1 MRCLLAVIMIFSA
14 QLSLAMSPFQQHLNS
29 TAQSISAFY
38 MYEMTEGDEKF
49 LNEFKQHQADAS
61 RALGNST
68 ELQKSLFEDRWQKM
82 IPHWK
87 FNLVKGVGLNF
98 EAVVRLQVRRYLTDL
113 YLYSKELPVN
123 QTIVESKVDTI
134 KVNTSILSARTLDL
148 VSAHNGS
155 NSLTEHDLQLDS
167 KAIAAQVQENIA
179 QLLDMKLEKSQTKSL
194 KKVRTQFNFIEKSL
208 VDHNQVVPYFLVYR
222 NIMRLGKLLDES
234 TQKVAGF

>member
-61 RALGNST
+61 RALNNST

-82 IPHWK
+82 VPHWK

-98 EAVVRLQVRRYLTDL
+98 EAVVRLQVRKYLTDL

-123 QTIVESKVDTI
+123 KTIVESKVDTI

-179 QLLDMKLEKSQTKSL
+179 QLLDMKLEKNQEKSL
-194 KKVRTQFNFIEKSL
+194 KKVRTQFNFVEKSL

-222 NIMRLGKLLDES
+222 NMMRLGKLLDES

>member
-113 YLYSKELPVN
+113 YLYSKELPIN
-123 QTIVESKVDTI
+123 QTIVESKVDII

-167 KAIAAQVQENIA
+167 KAIAAQVQENIT
-179 QLLDMKLEKSQTKSL
+179 QLLDMKLEKNQTKSL
-194 KKVRTQFNFIEKSL
+194 KKVRTQFNFVEKSL

>member
-1 MRCLLAVIMIFSA
+1 MIFSA

-113 YLYSKELPVN
+113 YLYSKELPIN
-123 QTIVESKVDTI
+123 QTIVESKVDII

-167 KAIAAQVQENIA
+167 KAIAAQVQENIT
-179 QLLDMKLEKSQTKSL
+179 QLLDMKLEKNQTKSL
-194 KKVRTQFNFIEKSL
+194 KKVRTQFNFVEKSL

>member
-113 YLYSKELPVN
+113 YLYSKELPIN
-123 QTIVESKVDTI
+123 QTIVESKVDII

-179 QLLDMKLEKSQTKSL
+179 QLLDMKLEKNQTKSL
-194 KKVRTQFNFIEKSL
+194 KKVRTQFNFVEKSL